1 MEINLFLW
9 SHKMKER
16 WPAEESSALEQHLQ
30 LHWAFLALQCLGFY
44 HLEKI
49 ILSSSLMFEENIP
62 LNGSIYCPGWH
73 QHKGCVILQSF
84 I

>member
-1 MEINLFLW
+1 
-9 SHKMKER
+9 MKER

-49 ILSSSLMFEENIP
+49 IRSSSLMFEENIP

-73 QHKGCVILQSF
+73 QHKSCVILQSF